1 MGGVSKLTAFTC
13 RYLRGANSAFGAG
26 GGGGGED
33 VLMCG
38 QMRTREMRSR
48 GIQTSKIV
56 FVYNNFLS
64 QKDTKLSLECYP
76 FKRY

>member
-13 RYLRGANSAFGAG
+13 RYLRGANSAFGA
-26 GGGGGED
+26 GGGED

-64 QKDTKLSLECYP
+64 QKDTKLSLGCYP